1 MMRRA
6 NRTTSTDDADV
17 AAGEAAA
24 AAAAAAASAM
34 TSAAS
39 HFLAN
44 GVGGSSTN
52 SPIPSYASPLRHN
65 PGAAPRHQHSHMS
78 DQIIMND
85 SGGGIGP
92 NGASSADD
100 FYLSSA
106 PASSNS
112 LFHKAGSDLDFFE
125 DHISDPVLVLGFD
138 ISHLSRQ
145 AQFLV
150 CASGVFWFSLL
161 YGYLQELISVQLCNR
176 KLGLFLAT
184 AQFTGYTVLAY
195 FLREFVYTKEQ
206 RQTGVSGIGA
216 GGHGGIVGMF
226 RGTSRSPVRGMRKT
240 LPASVGNGSG
250 AAAGSTAPMLR
261 MGHTSVPFLLYLGL
275 SLLRAVDLGMTNLAM
290 QYINYPAKTLMKSSR
305 VVFTMLFGVIIS
317 RKSYGWRDYAI
328 VVCMCVGLALFMHA
342 DATSSAVFHHMGV
355 IMLIVSL
362 VCDGAITNMSESIM
376 KQFGVGQDEVRFE
389 SIRPF
394 REPVSLKHV
403 SHVSAAVLGF
413 DDSSSFACTRSRWWP
428 LRPPPPSTAICG
440 RVWCGCRSRGPLTS
454 CRCRSTKGRGAFPA
468 SGSASSC
475 SRPWDFSGAA
485 AAPPSPR
492 TLAPSP

>member
-34 TSAAS
+34 SSAAS
-39 HFLAN
+39 HFLSN
-44 GVGGSSTN
+44 GVGVGGSSTN

-65 PGAAPRHQHSHMS
+65 AGAPLRQQHSHMS
-78 DQIIMND
+78 DQVND
-85 SGGGIGP
+85 SGGAGP

-112 LFHKAGSDLDFFE
+112 LFHSKAGSDLEFFE

-176 KLGLFLAT
+176 KLGLFLAS

-206 RQTGVSGIGA
+206 RQTGVSGGGA
-216 GGHGGIVGMF
+216 GGGGGIVGMF
-226 RGTSRSPVRGMRKT
+226 RGTSRSPVRGIRKT

-250 AAAGSTAPMLR
+250 AAAGSTAPMMR

-317 RKSYGWRDYAI
+317 RKSYGWKDYAI

-355 IMLIVSL
+355 VMLIVSL

-376 KQFGVGQDEVRFE
+376 KQFGVGQDEVRCGPW
-389 SIRPF
+389 PF
-394 REPVSLKHV
+394 CSKLNEGRFKV
-403 SHVSAAVLGF
+403 VLNYF
-413 DDSSSFACTRSRWWP
+413 C
-428 LRPPPPSTAICG
+428 LAI
-440 RVWCGCRSRGPLTS
+440 
-454 CRCRSTKGRGAFPA
+454 
-468 SGSASSC
+468 
-475 SRPWDFSGAA
+475 
-485 AAPPSPR
+485 
-492 TLAPSP
+492 

>member
-39 HFLAN
+39 HFLSN
-44 GVGGSSTN
+44 GGGGGSSTN

-65 PGAAPRHQHSHMS
+65 AGAPLRQQHSHMS
-78 DQIIMND
+78 DQVMND
-85 SGGGIGP
+85 GGGAGGP
-92 NGASSADD
+92 KGASSSADD

-176 KLGLFLAT
+176 RLGLFLAT

-206 RQTGVSGIGA
+206 RQTGVSGGGGA
-216 GGHGGIVGMF
+216 GGGVVGMF
-226 RGTSRSPVRGMRKT
+226 RGTSRSPVRGIRKT

-250 AAAGSTAPMLR
+250 AAAAGGAPMLR

-317 RKSYGWRDYAI
+317 RKSYGWKDYAI

-376 KQFGVGQDEVRFE
+376 KQFGVGQDEVRCGPWPCCSKLTQCRF
-389 SIRPF
+389 SPF
-394 REPVSLKHV
+394 SNTSV
-403 SHVSAAVLGF
+403 VL
-413 DDSSSFACTRSRWWP
+413 
-428 LRPPPPSTAICG
+428 
-440 RVWCGCRSRGPLTS
+440 
-454 CRCRSTKGRGAFPA
+454 
-468 SGSASSC
+468 
-475 SRPWDFSGAA
+475 
-485 AAPPSPR
+485 
-492 TLAPSP
+492 